1 MDRVAARL
9 KAEAPGCK
17 KIRGAP
23 IVGYFLDHDNFKH
36 TTGLPGG
43 PNSPQWARP
52 GTGATYTTWMKYV
65 YQMQNM
71 TFGADGG
78 LTKAC
83 QQKHPTEPGLCFM
96 SPHMQEFI
104 ETPFFSACSA
114 GCEPLAPVL
123 L

>member
-1 MDRVAARL
+1 
-9 KAEAPGCK
+9 
-17 KIRGAP
+17 
-23 IVGYFLDHDNFKH
+23 
-36 TTGLPGG
+36 
-43 PNSPQWARP
+43 
-52 GTGATYTTWMKYV
+52 
-65 YQMQNM
+65 MQNM

-83 QQKHPTEPGLCFM
+83 QEKHPTEPGLCFM

-114 GCEPLAPVL
+114 AREPLAPVL